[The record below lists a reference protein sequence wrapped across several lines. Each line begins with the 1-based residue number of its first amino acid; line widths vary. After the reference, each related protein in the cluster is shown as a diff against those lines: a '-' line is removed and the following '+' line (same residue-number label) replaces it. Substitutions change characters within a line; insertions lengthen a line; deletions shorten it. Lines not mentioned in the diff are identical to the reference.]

1 MQLIK
6 KSIIIAALA
15 VPTFAIAQSGEYKL
29 TVNLSKASPESKVF
43 LVTYPKTD
51 SNKLLDS
58 ALLKNGIAQFKFK
71 MDEPSKVTMLIR
83 HKPTDKLSLGRGQDL
98 RTFYLEKGS
107 VTITGVDSAK
117 TANLQGGAI
126 NADYRNLQAVL
137 EPAAKQLEAK
147 VWSTP
152 KDKQDAAFNQELL
165 DKIKELAQVQKS
177 IKQEY
182 IRNNPNKYLSLDLVR
197 DITGDDF
204 ESTAHADL
212 FKQLSAAIQNTPTG
226 KNIAA
231 KIADTGALGI
241 GTVAPDFAQND
252 VNDKPVKLSDFRGK
266 YVLIDFWASW
276 CGPCRA
282 ENPTVV
288 RAYENFKSK
297 NFTVLGISL
306 DGPTQK
312 QAWLDAIAKDGL
324 LWAQVS
330 DLKGWKNEVAELYNI
345 HSIPKN
351 FLISPEG
358 KILAKNLRGEFL
370 EEFLKKNL
378 N

>member
-83 HKPTDKLSLGRGQDL
+83 HKPTDKLSLGRGQDF

-107 VTITGVDSAK
+107 ITITGVDSAK
-117 TANLQGGAI
+117 TAKLQGGAI
-126 NADYRNLQAVL
+126 NADYRKLQAIL
-137 EPAAKQLEAK
+137 EPAAKQLEGK

-152 KDKQDAAFNQELL
+152 KDKQDAAFSQELL
-165 DKIKELAQVQKS
+165 DKVKELAQVQKS
-177 IKQEY
+177 IKKEY

-204 ESTAHADL
+204 ESTANADL

-282 ENPTVV
+282 ENPNVV